1 VWSVKN
7 DFDQMGFAQMELLES
22 EGMPIGSPA
31 GLVLKGE
38 GTLLHNLMELG
49 RIDDSELQE
58 LADRLKEAYPAGSN
72 SFQ

>member
-1 VWSVKN
+1 
-7 DFDQMGFAQMELLES
+7 MGYAQMELLES

-38 GTLLHNLMELG
+38 GMLLYDLMELG

-58 LADRLKEAYPAGSN
+58 LADTLREAYPGGSN
-72 SFQ
+72 SVQ

>member
-1 VWSVKN
+1 MVGEE
-7 DFDQMGFAQMELLES
+7 DLDQMGFAQMELLES

-38 GTLLHNLMELG
+38 GTLLYDLMELG

-58 LADRLKEAYPAGSN
+58 LADRLREAYPGGSN
-72 SFQ
+72 SVQ